1 MNLTEKL
8 YPGIKGRADL
18 TVEEKDTAIQ
28 YGSGLV
34 EVFATPAMVALMEK
48 AAHSSLQQLLPAGY
62 ITVGAEVSI
71 KHIKAT
77 GVGKKVWAE
86 SLLATIEGKRLGF
99 TVEAFDEDG
108 RIGIGTHTRYIVEK
122 ESFMPA

>member
-8 YPGIKGRADL
+8 FPGIKGKAEQY
-18 TVEEKDTAIQ
+18 VETKDTATE
-28 YGSGLV
+28 YGSGEV
-34 EVFATPAMVALMEK
+34 EVFATPAMIALMEK
-48 AAHSSLQQLLPAGY
+48 AAHTSIQQLLPKGFV
-62 ITVGAEVSI
+62 TVGTEVSI

-77 GVGKKVWAE
+77 GIGKKVWAE
-86 SLLATIEGKRLGF
+86 SLLASIEGKKLGF

-122 ESFMPA
+122 EMFVPV